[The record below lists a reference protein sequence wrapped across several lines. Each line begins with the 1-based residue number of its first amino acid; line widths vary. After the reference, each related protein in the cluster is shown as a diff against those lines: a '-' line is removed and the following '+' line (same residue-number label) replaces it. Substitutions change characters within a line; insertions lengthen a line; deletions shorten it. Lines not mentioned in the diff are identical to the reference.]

1 VIPVGTIAAFGLY
14 LVRTSALLLATPLLG
29 NGAAFSGY
37 KVALVALV
45 SFALF
50 SATGAPLD
58 GAIGGVDYAFLCM
71 REALVGLSLA
81 FVLQAVV
88 IAIRVGGELVGHE
101 MAFNLSG
108 QVDPTTGISSPLITR
123 LYEAFFFLG
132 LLAVNGHHLILRAL
146 SDTFF
151 AAPVGT
157 VDFSD
162 GAVPYLLDF
171 FGELFRAGVTFAAP
185 VLVVL
190 MLVSILIGLLARAVP
205 QMNVLEI
212 GFTLRIS
219 AALLAMYLFAP
230 LLEPA
235 LRVLYERLDSGL
247 AGFLEVL

>member
-1 VIPVGTIAAFGLY
+1 MISVGTIAAFGLY

-50 SATGAPLD
+50 SATGAPLE
-58 GAIGGVDYAFLCM
+58 GAVGGVQYGMLCM
-71 REALVGLSLA
+71 REALIGLSLA
-81 FVLQAVV
+81 FVLQAVI
-88 IAIRVGGELVGHE
+88 IAVRVGGELVGHE

-123 LYEAFFFLG
+123 FYEAFFFLG

-162 GAVPYLLDF
+162 GAVPYIVDL
-171 FGELFRAGVTFAAP
+171 FGELFRAGITFAAP

-190 MLVSILIGLLARAVP
+190 MLVSVLIGLLARAVP

-219 AALLAMYLFAP
+219 AALLALYLFAP

-235 LRVLYERLDSGL
+235 LHALYERLDTGL
-247 AGFLEVL
+247 TGFLEVL